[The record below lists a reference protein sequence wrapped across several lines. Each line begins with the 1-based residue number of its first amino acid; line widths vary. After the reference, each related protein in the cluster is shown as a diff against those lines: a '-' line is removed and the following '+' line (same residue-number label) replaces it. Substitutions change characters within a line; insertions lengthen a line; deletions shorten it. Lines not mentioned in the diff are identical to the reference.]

1 MQINNRV
8 PVSFFTFAGNTVS
21 VVKNSSAV
29 PGKNLKSKKF
39 IYHSMTIIITGTSS
53 GIGFVLAEYFGKKGH
68 KVYGLSRKHTESQ
81 YFRSIPTDVTDHT
94 EVQNAIAEVLKT
106 ESRIDVLINNAGMGM
121 VGAVEDSSKEDILK
135 LFNLNL
141 VGSVQMMSAVLPKMR
156 EHKFGKIINVSSIG
170 SEMGL
175 PFRGFYSASKSALD
189 KVTEAMR
196 YEVYPWNI
204 EVCSLHLGDIK
215 TNIAE
220 NRVRTKVSEPYKN
233 VFDKVYALMNSHVG
247 DGTEPLEV
255 ATYVEN
261 LLNKNKWKAHY
272 YFGKFGQKIGVPL
285 KWILPQGTYEN
296 LMKKYNKLD

>member
-1 MQINNRV
+1 
-8 PVSFFTFAGNTVS
+8 
-21 VVKNSSAV
+21 
-29 PGKNLKSKKF
+29 
-39 IYHSMTIIITGTSS
+39 MTIIITGTSS

-81 YFRSIPTDVTDHT
+81 HFRSIPTDVTDLT
-94 EVQNAIAEVLKT
+94 AVQNAIAEVLKT

-121 VGAVEDSSKEDILK
+121 VGAVEDSTKEEILK

-141 VGSVQMMSAVLPKMR
+141 VGAVQMMSAVLPKMR
-156 EHKFGKIINVSSIG
+156 ENQFGKIINVSSIG

-189 KVTEAMR
+189 KVTEAIR

-220 NRVRTKVSEPYKN
+220 NRVKTKVSGPYKN
-233 VFDKVYALMNSHVG
+233 IFDKVYALMNAHVG
-247 DGTEPLEV
+247 EGTEPLEV
-255 ATYVEN
+255 ASYVEG
-261 LLNKNKWKAHY
+261 LLGKNKWKAHY

-285 KWILPQGTYEN
+285 KWLLPQGTYEN